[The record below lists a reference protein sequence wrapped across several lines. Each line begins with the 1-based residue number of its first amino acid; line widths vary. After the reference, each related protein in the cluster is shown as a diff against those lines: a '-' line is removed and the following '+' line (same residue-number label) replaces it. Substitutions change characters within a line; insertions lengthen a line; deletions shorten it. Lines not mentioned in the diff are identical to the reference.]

1 MTDERMSDETAIP
14 VVQMRRPR
22 WGDPART
29 AELPGAAAALAGG
42 RDADSGV
49 DPATIT
55 LPRPVVD
62 PSVREEISAIVGAG
76 NVTDADAARVQHTRG
91 YSTPDILRL
100 RAGDAGDAPDLVVY
114 PGDHDEVV
122 AILRLCSDRRIAV
135 VPFTGGTSVV
145 GGLTPD
151 RAAVTGVIS
160 LDLRRLDRVVEIDE
174 ISRMATLEA
183 GLRGPAAEALL
194 REKGWT
200 IGHFPQ
206 SYEGAGIG
214 GYAATR
220 SAGQSSAGYGRF
232 DEMVEGLVLATPR
245 GTIELGTAPRSA
257 AGPDL
262 RQLVLGS
269 EGVFGVI
276 TSVQVRIRPVPVA
289 RVFDAW
295 RFATFADGA
304 TALRRLAQDGPL
316 PTVLRLSDEVETALN
331 LADPAG
337 AGSEASGPNDT
348 GAGSEASGPNDTGA
362 GSEASGPDDTGAG
375 SEAGDGGSA
384 GCLVV
389 AGYEGAA
396 DEVARR
402 RDAASAV
409 LTDAGG
415 SALGDGPGESWR
427 TGRFAA
433 PYLRDPLLDAGVLVE
448 TLETVA
454 FWSRLHE
461 VRDAVTAALTD
472 SLTASGTPPLVM
484 CHISHVYESG
494 ASLYFT
500 VVAPFGDDPLTQ
512 WAAAKTAANSA
523 IRASGASI
531 THHHAVGRDHRDAYH
546 DEIGPLALEALRAV
560 KASLDPAG
568 VCNPGILI

>member
-1 MTDERMSDETAIP
+1 MTGEHMSDETAIP
-14 VVQMRRPR
+14 VVGMLRPR

-29 AELPGAAAALAGG
+29 AELPGAAAALAGD
-42 RDADSGV
+42 REAAAGV
-49 DPATIT
+49 DPDTISPARST
-55 LPRPVVD
+55 VD
-62 PSVREEISAIVGAG
+62 AAVREDILAVVGADH
-76 NVTDADAARVQHTRG
+76 VSDADAARVQHTRG

-100 RAGDAGDAPDLVVY
+100 RAGDADDAPDLVVY

-122 AILRLCSDRRIAV
+122 AILRVCSERRIAV

-151 RAAVTGVIS
+151 RAGLAGVIS

-174 ISRMATLEA
+174 ISRTATLQA

-245 GTIELGTAPRSA
+245 GTVELGTAPRSA

-276 TSVQVRIRPVPVA
+276 TSVQIRIRPAPTT

-295 RFATFADGA
+295 RFASFAKGA

-337 AGSEASGPNDT
+337 AGSEASGPDDA
-348 GAGSEASGPNDTGA
+348 GAGSGEGDG
-362 GSEASGPDDTGAG
+362 D
-375 SEAGDGGSA
+375 GDGG

-402 RDAASAV
+402 RDAASSV
-409 LTDAGG
+409 LIDAGG
-415 SALGDGPGESWR
+415 GALGEGPGEAWR
-427 TGRFAA
+427 TGRFAG

-454 FWSRLHE
+454 FWSRLHD
-461 VRDAVTAALTD
+461 VRAAVTAALTD
-472 SLTASGTPPLVM
+472 SLTASGTPPLIM
-484 CHISHVYESG
+484 CHVSHVYASG

-500 VVAPFGDDPLTQ
+500 VVAPFADDPLAQ
-512 WAAAKTAANSA
+512 WGAAKVAANSA

-546 DEIGPLALEALRAV
+546 DEIGPLALDALRSV
-560 KASLDPAG
+560 KASLDPDG
-568 VCNPGILI
+568 VCNPGILL

>member
-1 MTDERMSDETAIP
+1 MTGEHVSDETAIP
-14 VVQMRRPR
+14 VVGMLRPR

-29 AELPGAAAALAGG
+29 AELPGAAAALAGD
-42 RDADSGV
+42 READAGADPDTISPARSTV
-49 DPATIT
+49 DAA
-55 LPRPVVD
+55 
-62 PSVREEISAIVGAG
+62 VREEISGLVGADH
-76 NVTDADAARVQHTRG
+76 VSDADAARVQHTRG

-100 RAGDAGDAPDLVVY
+100 RAGDADDAPDLVVY

-122 AILRLCSDRRIAV
+122 AILRLCSERRIAV

-151 RAAVTGVIS
+151 RAGLAGVIS

-174 ISRMATLEA
+174 ISRTATLQA

-276 TSVQVRIRPVPVA
+276 TSVQIRIRPAPTT

-295 RFATFADGA
+295 RFASFAEGA

-337 AGSEASGPNDT
+337 AGSEASGPHD
-348 GAGSEASGPNDTGA
+348 AG
-362 GSEASGPDDTGAG
+362 
-375 SEAGDGGSA
+375 A

-402 RDAASAV
+402 RDAASAM
-409 LTDAGG
+409 LIEAGG
-415 SALGDGPGESWR
+415 RALGDGPGEAWR
-427 TGRFAA
+427 TGRFAG

-454 FWSRLHE
+454 FWSRLHD
-461 VRDAVTAALTD
+461 VRAAVTAALTD
-472 SLTASGTPPLVM
+472 SLTASGTPPLIM
-484 CHISHVYESG
+484 CHVSHVYASG

-500 VVAPFGDDPLTQ
+500 VVAPFADDPLAQ
-512 WAAAKTAANSA
+512 WAAAKVAANSA

-546 DEIGPLALEALRAV
+546 DEIGPLALDALRAV
-560 KASLDPAG
+560 KESLDPDG
-568 VCNPGILI
+568 VCNPGILL

>member
-1 MTDERMSDETAIP
+1 MSDETAIP

-114 PGDHDEVV
+114 PGGHDEVV

-337 AGSEASGPNDT
+337 AGSES
-348 GAGSEASGPNDTGA
+348 
-362 GSEASGPDDTGAG
+362 
-375 SEAGDGGSA
+375 GDGGSA

-415 SALGDGPGESWR
+415 GALGDGPGESWR

>member
-1 MTDERMSDETAIP
+1 MTGEHMSDETAIP
-14 VVQMRRPR
+14 VVGMLRPR

-29 AELPGAAAALAGG
+29 AELPGAAAALAGD
-42 RDADSGV
+42 REAAAGV
-49 DPATIT
+49 DPDTISPARST
-55 LPRPVVD
+55 VD
-62 PSVREEISAIVGAG
+62 AAVREDILAVVGADH
-76 NVTDADAARVQHTRG
+76 VSDADAARVQHTRG

-100 RAGDAGDAPDLVVY
+100 RAGDADDAPDLVVY
-114 PGDHDEVV
+114 PGDHEEVV
-122 AILRLCSDRRIAV
+122 AILRLCSERRIAV

-151 RAAVTGVIS
+151 RAGLAGVIS

-174 ISRMATLEA
+174 ISRTATLQA

-276 TSVQVRIRPVPVA
+276 TSVQIRIRPAPTT

-295 RFATFADGA
+295 RFASFAEGA

-337 AGSEASGPNDT
+337 AGSEASGPDD
-348 GAGSEASGPNDTGA
+348 AG
-362 GSEASGPDDTGAG
+362 
-375 SEAGDGGSA
+375 A

-402 RDAASAV
+402 RDAASAM
-409 LTDAGG
+409 LIEAGG
-415 SALGDGPGESWR
+415 RALGDGPGEAWR
-427 TGRFAA
+427 TGRFAG

-454 FWSRLHE
+454 FWSRLHD
-461 VRDAVTAALTD
+461 VRAAVTAALTD
-472 SLTASGTPPLVM
+472 SLTASGTPPLIM
-484 CHISHVYESG
+484 CHVSHVYASG

-500 VVAPFGDDPLTQ
+500 VVAPFADDPLAQ
-512 WAAAKTAANSA
+512 WGAAKVAANSA

-546 DEIGPLALEALRAV
+546 DEIGPLALDALRAV
-560 KASLDPAG
+560 KESLDPDG
-568 VCNPGILI
+568 VCNPGILL

>member
-1 MTDERMSDETAIP
+1 MTGEHMSDETAIP
-14 VVQMRRPR
+14 VVGMLRPR

-29 AELPGAAAALAGG
+29 AELPGAAAALAGD
-42 RDADSGV
+42 REAAAGV
-49 DPATIT
+49 DPDTISPARST
-55 LPRPVVD
+55 VD
-62 PSVREEISAIVGAG
+62 AAVREDILAVVGADH
-76 NVTDADAARVQHTRG
+76 VSDADAARVQHTRG

-100 RAGDAGDAPDLVVY
+100 RAGDADDAPDLVVY

-122 AILRLCSDRRIAV
+122 AILRVCSERRIAV

-151 RAAVTGVIS
+151 RAGLAGVIS

-174 ISRMATLEA
+174 ISRTATLQA

-276 TSVQVRIRPVPVA
+276 TSVQIRIRPAPTT

-295 RFATFADGA
+295 RFASFAEGA

-337 AGSEASGPNDT
+337 AGSEASGPHD
-348 GAGSEASGPNDTGA
+348 AG
-362 GSEASGPDDTGAG
+362 
-375 SEAGDGGSA
+375 A

-402 RDAASAV
+402 RDAASAM
-409 LTDAGG
+409 LIEAGG
-415 SALGDGPGESWR
+415 RALGDGPGEAWR
-427 TGRFAA
+427 TGRFAG

-454 FWSRLHE
+454 FWSRLHD
-461 VRDAVTAALTD
+461 VRAAVTAALTD
-472 SLTASGTPPLVM
+472 SLTASGTPPLIM
-484 CHISHVYESG
+484 CHVSHVYASG

-500 VVAPFGDDPLTQ
+500 VVAPFADDPLAQ
-512 WAAAKTAANSA
+512 WAAAKVAANSA

-546 DEIGPLALEALRAV
+546 DEIGPLALDALRSV
-560 KASLDPAG
+560 KASLDPDG
-568 VCNPGILI
+568 VCNPGILL

>member
-1 MTDERMSDETAIP
+1 MTGEHMSDETAIP
-14 VVQMRRPR
+14 VVGMLRPR

-29 AELPGAAAALAGG
+29 AELPGAAAALAGD
-42 RDADSGV
+42 REAAAGV
-49 DPATIT
+49 DPDTISPALST
-55 LPRPVVD
+55 VD
-62 PSVREEISAIVGAG
+62 AAVREDISAVVGAD
-76 NVTDADAARVQHTRG
+76 NVSDADAARVQHTRG

-100 RAGDAGDAPDLVVY
+100 RAGDADDAPDLVVY

-122 AILRLCSDRRIAV
+122 AILRVCSERRIAV

-151 RAAVTGVIS
+151 RAGLAGVIS

-174 ISRMATLEA
+174 ISRTATLQA

-276 TSVQVRIRPVPVA
+276 TSVQIRIRPAPTT

-295 RFATFADGA
+295 RFASFAEGV

-337 AGSEASGPNDT
+337 AGSEASGPDDA
-348 GAGSEASGPNDTGA
+348 GAGSGEGDG
-362 GSEASGPDDTGAG
+362 D
-375 SEAGDGGSA
+375 GDGG

-402 RDAASAV
+402 RDAASSV
-409 LTDAGG
+409 LIDAGG
-415 SALGDGPGESWR
+415 GALGEGPGEAWR
-427 TGRFAA
+427 TGRFAG

-454 FWSRLHE
+454 FWSRLHD
-461 VRDAVTAALTD
+461 VRAAVTAALTD
-472 SLTASGTPPLVM
+472 SLTASGTPPLIM
-484 CHISHVYESG
+484 CHVSHVYASG

-500 VVAPFGDDPLTQ
+500 VVAPFADDPLAQ
-512 WAAAKTAANSA
+512 WGAAKVAANSA

-546 DEIGPLALEALRAV
+546 DEIGPLALDALRSV
-560 KASLDPAG
+560 KASLDPDG
-568 VCNPGILI
+568 VCNPGILL

>member
-1 MTDERMSDETAIP
+1 MSGGDPMSDETAIP
-14 VVQMRRPR
+14 VVEMQRPR
-22 WGDPART
+22 WGDPARS
-29 AELPGAAAALAGG
+29 AELPGAAAALAGD
-42 RDADSGV
+42 RPVDSGV

-55 LPRPVVD
+55 LARPVVD
-62 PSVREEISAIVGAG
+62 AAVRDQISEIVGAD
-76 NVTDADAARVQHTRG
+76 NVSDADAARVQHTRG

-100 RAGDAGDAPDLVVY
+100 RAGDADDAPDLVVY

-122 AILRLCSDRRIAV
+122 VILRLCSERRIAV

-151 RAAVTGVIS
+151 RSGVAGVIS

-276 TSVQVRIRPVPVA
+276 TSVQLRIRPVPTT

-295 RFATFADGA
+295 RFASFADGA

-337 AGSEASGPNDT
+337 AGSEASGPNDSGA
-348 GAGSEASGPNDTGA
+348 GAGSEASGPNDSGA
-362 GSEASGPDDTGAG
+362 ESEA
-375 SEAGDGGSA
+375 DGGS

-409 LTDAGG
+409 LTDVGG
-415 SALGDGPGESWR
+415 NALGDGPGEAWR
-427 TGRFAA
+427 TGRFAG

-461 VRDAVTAALTD
+461 VRAAVTAAVTD

-500 VVAPFGDDPLTQ
+500 VVAPFGEDPLAQ
-512 WAAAKTAANSA
+512 WAAAKTAANTA

-546 DEIGPLALEALRAV
+546 DEIGPLALDALRAV
-560 KASLDPAG
+560 KGSLDPTG

>member
-1 MTDERMSDETAIP
+1 MTGEHGSDETAIP
-14 VVQMRRPR
+14 VVGMLRPR

-29 AELPGAAAALAGG
+29 AELPGAAAALAGD
-42 RDADSGV
+42 RKTDAGV
-49 DPATIT
+49 DPDTIS
-55 LPRPVVD
+55 PARSAVD
-62 PSVREEISAIVGAG
+62 AAVREEISAVVGTDH
-76 NVTDADAARVQHTRG
+76 VSDADATRVQHTRG

-100 RAGDAGDAPDLVVY
+100 RAGDADDAPDLVVY
-114 PGDHDEVV
+114 PGDHEEVV
-122 AILRLCSDRRIAV
+122 AILRVCSKRRIAV

-151 RAAVTGVIS
+151 RAGFDGVIS

-174 ISRMATLEA
+174 ISRTATLQA

-276 TSVQVRIRPVPVA
+276 TSVQIRIRPAPTT

-295 RFATFADGA
+295 RFASFAEGA

-331 LADPAG
+331 LADPV
-337 AGSEASGPNDT
+337 
-348 GAGSEASGPNDTGA
+348 GA
-362 GSEASGPDDTGAG
+362 GSEASGPDDAGAG
-375 SEAGDGGSA
+375 SGEGDGDGDGDGDGG

-402 RDAASAV
+402 RDAASSV
-409 LTDAGG
+409 LIDAGG
-415 SALGDGPGESWR
+415 GALGEGPGEAWR
-427 TGRFAA
+427 TGRFAG

-454 FWSRLHE
+454 FWSRLHD
-461 VRDAVTAALTD
+461 VRAAVTAALTD
-472 SLTASGTPPLVM
+472 SLTASGTPPLIM
-484 CHISHVYESG
+484 CHVSHVYASG

-500 VVAPFGDDPLTQ
+500 VVAPFADDPLAQ
-512 WAAAKTAANSA
+512 WGAAKVAANSA

-546 DEIGPLALEALRAV
+546 DEIGPLALDALRSV
-560 KASLDPAG
+560 KASLDPDG
-568 VCNPGILI
+568 VCNPGILL

>member
-1 MTDERMSDETAIP
+1 MSGGDPMSDETAIP
-14 VVQMRRPR
+14 VVEMQRPR

-29 AELPGAAAALAGG
+29 AELPGAAAALAGD
-42 RDADSGV
+42 RPVDSGV

-55 LPRPVVD
+55 LARPVVD
-62 PSVREEISAIVGAG
+62 AAVRDQISEIVGAD
-76 NVTDADAARVQHTRG
+76 NVSDADAARVQHTRG

-100 RAGDAGDAPDLVVY
+100 RAGDADDAPDLVVY

-122 AILRLCSDRRIAV
+122 AILRLCSERRIAV

-151 RAAVTGVIS
+151 RSGVAGVIS

-276 TSVQVRIRPVPVA
+276 TSVQLRIRPVPTT

-295 RFATFADGA
+295 RFASFADGA

-337 AGSEASGPNDT
+337 AGSEA
-348 GAGSEASGPNDTGA
+348 
-362 GSEASGPDDTGAG
+362 
-375 SEAGDGGSA
+375 DGGP

-409 LTDAGG
+409 LTDVGG
-415 SALGDGPGESWR
+415 NALGDGPGEAWR
-427 TGRFAA
+427 TGRFAG

-461 VRDAVTAALTD
+461 VRAAVTAAVTD

-500 VVAPFGDDPLTQ
+500 VVAPFGEDPLAQ
-512 WAAAKTAANSA
+512 WAAAKTAANTA

-546 DEIGPLALEALRAV
+546 DEIGPLALDALRAV

>member
-1 MTDERMSDETAIP
+1 MTGDERGGEMLGGRGEDETAVP
-14 VVQMRRPR
+14 VVTMVRPR

-29 AELPGAAAALAGG
+29 TELPAAAAALAGG
-42 RDADSGV
+42 AEPDPGV
-49 DPATIT
+49 DPAAVAPPESRIGDELRAQIAT
-55 LPRPVVD
+55 V
-62 PSVREEISAIVGAG
+62 VGAQH
-76 NVTDADAARVQHTRG
+76 VSAADDVRVQHTRG
-91 YSTPDILRL
+91 YSTPDLLRL
-100 RAGDAGDAPDLVVY
+100 RAGDATDAPDVVVY

-122 AILRLCSDRRIAV
+122 SILELCSRHDLAV

-145 GGLTPD
+145 GGLAPERSGT
-151 RAAVTGVIS
+151 TGVVS
-160 LDLRRLDRVVEIDE
+160 VDLRRLDRLLEIDS
-174 ISRMATLEA
+174 ISRVADLQA

-194 REKGWT
+194 REQGWT
-200 IGHFPQ
+200 LGHFPQ

-269 EGVFGVI
+269 EGVFGII
-276 TSVQVRIRPVPVA
+276 TSVRVRIRPAPSA

-295 RFATFADGA
+295 RFPSFADGA

-337 AGSEASGPNDT
+337 AGSEASGPSGY
-348 GAGSEASGPNDTGA
+348 GAGSEASG
-362 GSEASGPDDTGAG
+362 AS
-375 SEAGDGGSA
+375 
-384 GCLVV
+384 GCLVI
-389 AGYEGAA
+389 AGYEGE
-396 DEVARR
+396 DGEVARR
-402 RDAASAV
+402 RDAASSV
-409 LTDAGG
+409 LVDAGG
-415 SALGDGPGESWR
+415 VASGAAPGESWR

-448 TLETVA
+448 TLETVT

-461 VRDAVTAALTD
+461 LRAAVTAAITD
-472 SLTASGTPPLVM
+472 TLTASGTPPLVM

-500 VVAPFGDDPLTQ
+500 VVAPFGEDPSAD
-512 WAAAKTAANSA
+512 WASAKSAANTA
-523 IRASGASI
+523 IRAAGASI

-546 DEIGPLALEALRAV
+546 DEIGPLALDALRAV

-568 VCNPGILI
+568 ICNPGILV

>member
-1 MTDERMSDETAIP
+1 MSDETAIP
-14 VVQMRRPR
+14 VVGMLRPR

-29 AELPGAAAALAGG
+29 AELPGAAAALAGD
-42 RDADSGV
+42 REAAAGV
-49 DPATIT
+49 DPDTISPALST
-55 LPRPVVD
+55 VD
-62 PSVREEISAIVGAG
+62 AAVREDISAVVGAD
-76 NVTDADAARVQHTRG
+76 NVSDADAARVQHTRG

-100 RAGDAGDAPDLVVY
+100 RAGDADDAPDLVVY

-122 AILRLCSDRRIAV
+122 AILRVCSERRIAV

-151 RAAVTGVIS
+151 RAGLAGVIS

-174 ISRMATLEA
+174 ISRTATLQA

-276 TSVQVRIRPVPVA
+276 TSVQIRIRPAPTT

-295 RFATFADGA
+295 RFASFAEGV

-337 AGSEASGPNDT
+337 AGSEASGPDDA
-348 GAGSEASGPNDTGA
+348 GAGSGEGDG
-362 GSEASGPDDTGAG
+362 D
-375 SEAGDGGSA
+375 GDGG

-402 RDAASAV
+402 RDAASSV
-409 LTDAGG
+409 LIDAGG
-415 SALGDGPGESWR
+415 GALGEGPGEAWR
-427 TGRFAA
+427 TGRFAG

-454 FWSRLHE
+454 FWSRLHD
-461 VRDAVTAALTD
+461 VRAAVTAALTD
-472 SLTASGTPPLVM
+472 SLTASGTPPLIM
-484 CHISHVYESG
+484 CHVSHVYASG

-500 VVAPFGDDPLTQ
+500 VVAPFADDPLAQ
-512 WAAAKTAANSA
+512 WGAAKVAANSA

-546 DEIGPLALEALRAV
+546 DEIGPLALDALRSV
-560 KASLDPAG
+560 KASLDPDG
-568 VCNPGILI
+568 VCNPGILL

>member
-1 MTDERMSDETAIP
+1 MTGEHVSDETAIP
-14 VVQMRRPR
+14 VVGMLRPR

-29 AELPGAAAALAGG
+29 AELPGAAAALAGD
-42 RDADSGV
+42 READAGADPDTISPARSTV
-49 DPATIT
+49 DAA
-55 LPRPVVD
+55 
-62 PSVREEISAIVGAG
+62 VREEISGLVGADH
-76 NVTDADAARVQHTRG
+76 VSDADAARVQHTRG

-100 RAGDAGDAPDLVVY
+100 RAGDADDAPDLVVY
-114 PGDHDEVV
+114 PGDHEEVV
-122 AILRLCSDRRIAV
+122 AILRLCSERRIAV

-151 RAAVTGVIS
+151 RAGFAGVIS
-160 LDLRRLDRVVEIDE
+160 LDLCRLDRVVEIDE
-174 ISRMATLEA
+174 ISRTATLQA
-183 GLRGPAAEALL
+183 GLRGPAAEELL

-276 TSVQVRIRPVPVA
+276 TSVQIRIRPAPTT

-295 RFATFADGA
+295 RFASFAKGA

-337 AGSEASGPNDT
+337 AGSEASGPDDA
-348 GAGSEASGPNDTGA
+348 GAGSGEGDG
-362 GSEASGPDDTGAG
+362 D
-375 SEAGDGGSA
+375 GDGG

-402 RDAASAV
+402 RDAASSV
-409 LTDAGG
+409 LIDAGG
-415 SALGDGPGESWR
+415 GALGEGPGEAWR
-427 TGRFAA
+427 TGRFAG

-454 FWSRLHE
+454 FWSRLHD
-461 VRDAVTAALTD
+461 VRAAVTAALTD
-472 SLTASGTPPLVM
+472 SLTASGTPPLIM
-484 CHISHVYESG
+484 CHVSHVYASG

-500 VVAPFGDDPLTQ
+500 VVAPFADDPLAQ
-512 WAAAKTAANSA
+512 WGAAKVAANSA

-546 DEIGPLALEALRAV
+546 DEIGPLALDALRSV
-560 KASLDPAG
+560 KASLDPDG
-568 VCNPGILI
+568 VCNPGILL

>member
-1 MTDERMSDETAIP
+1 MTGEHMSDETAIP
-14 VVQMRRPR
+14 VVGMLRPR

-29 AELPGAAAALAGG
+29 AELPGAAAALAGD
-42 RDADSGV
+42 REAAAGV
-49 DPATIT
+49 DPDTISPARST
-55 LPRPVVD
+55 VD
-62 PSVREEISAIVGAG
+62 AAVREEISGLVGADH
-76 NVTDADAARVQHTRG
+76 VSDADAARVQHTRG

-100 RAGDAGDAPDLVVY
+100 RAGDADDAPDLVVY
-114 PGDHDEVV
+114 PGDHEEVV
-122 AILRLCSDRRIAV
+122 AILRLCSERRIAV

-151 RAAVTGVIS
+151 RAGFAGVIS

-174 ISRMATLEA
+174 ISRTATLQA

-245 GTIELGTAPRSA
+245 GTVELGTAPRSA

-276 TSVQVRIRPVPVA
+276 TSVQIRIRPAPTT

-295 RFATFADGA
+295 RFASFAEGA

-337 AGSEASGPNDT
+337 AGS
-348 GAGSEASGPNDTGA
+348 
-362 GSEASGPDDTGAG
+362 
-375 SEAGDGGSA
+375 GDGEGDGDDGA

-402 RDAASAV
+402 RDAASSV
-409 LTDAGG
+409 LIEAGG
-415 SALGDGPGESWR
+415 RALGDGPGEAWR
-427 TGRFAA
+427 TGRFAG

-454 FWSRLHE
+454 FWSRLHDA
-461 VRDAVTAALTD
+461 RAAVTAALTD
-472 SLTASGTPPLVM
+472 SLTASGTPPLIM
-484 CHISHVYESG
+484 CHVSHVYASG

-500 VVAPFGDDPLTQ
+500 VVAPFADDPLAQ
-512 WAAAKTAANSA
+512 WGAAKVAANSA

-546 DEIGPLALEALRAV
+546 DEIGPLALDALRAV
-560 KASLDPAG
+560 KESLDPDG
-568 VCNPGILI
+568 VCNPGILL

>member
-1 MTDERMSDETAIP
+1 MSDETAIP
-14 VVQMRRPR
+14 VVGMLRPR

-29 AELPGAAAALAGG
+29 AELPGAAAALAGD
-42 RDADSGV
+42 REAAAGV
-49 DPATIT
+49 DPDTISPARST
-55 LPRPVVD
+55 VD
-62 PSVREEISAIVGAG
+62 AAVREDILAVVGADH
-76 NVTDADAARVQHTRG
+76 VSDADAARVQHTRG

-100 RAGDAGDAPDLVVY
+100 RAGDADDAPDLVVY

-122 AILRLCSDRRIAV
+122 AILRVCSERRIAV

-151 RAAVTGVIS
+151 RAGLAGVIS

-174 ISRMATLEA
+174 ISRTATLQA

-245 GTIELGTAPRSA
+245 GTVELGTAPRSA

-276 TSVQVRIRPVPVA
+276 TSVQIRIRPAPTT

-295 RFATFADGA
+295 RFASFAKGA

-337 AGSEASGPNDT
+337 AGSEASGPDDA
-348 GAGSEASGPNDTGA
+348 GAGSGEGDG
-362 GSEASGPDDTGAG
+362 D
-375 SEAGDGGSA
+375 GDGG

-402 RDAASAV
+402 RDAASSV
-409 LTDAGG
+409 LIDAGG
-415 SALGDGPGESWR
+415 GALGEGPGEAWR
-427 TGRFAA
+427 TGRFAG

-454 FWSRLHE
+454 FWSRLHD
-461 VRDAVTAALTD
+461 VRAAVTAALTD
-472 SLTASGTPPLVM
+472 SLTASGTPPLIM
-484 CHISHVYESG
+484 CHVSHVYASG

-500 VVAPFGDDPLTQ
+500 VVAPFADDPLAQ
-512 WAAAKTAANSA
+512 WGAAKVAANSA

-546 DEIGPLALEALRAV
+546 DEIGPLALDALRSV
-560 KASLDPAG
+560 KASLDPDG
-568 VCNPGILI
+568 VCNPGILL

>member
-1 MTDERMSDETAIP
+1 MSDETAIP
-14 VVQMRRPR
+14 VVEMQRPR

-29 AELPGAAAALAGG
+29 AELPGAAAALAGD
-42 RDADSGV
+42 RPVDSGV

-55 LPRPVVD
+55 LARPVVD
-62 PSVREEISAIVGAG
+62 AAVRDQISEIVGAD
-76 NVTDADAARVQHTRG
+76 NVSDADAARVQHTRG

-100 RAGDAGDAPDLVVY
+100 RAGDADDAPDLVVY

-122 AILRLCSDRRIAV
+122 AILRLCSERRIAV

-151 RAAVTGVIS
+151 RSGVAGVIS

-276 TSVQVRIRPVPVA
+276 TSVQLRIRPVPTT

-295 RFATFADGA
+295 RFASFADGA

-337 AGSEASGPNDT
+337 AGAGAESEA
-348 GAGSEASGPNDTGA
+348 
-362 GSEASGPDDTGAG
+362 
-375 SEAGDGGSA
+375 DGGS

-409 LTDAGG
+409 LTDVGG
-415 SALGDGPGESWR
+415 NALGDGPGEAWR
-427 TGRFAA
+427 TGRFAG

-454 FWSRLHE
+454 FWSRLQE
-461 VRDAVTAALTD
+461 VRAAVTAAVTD

-500 VVAPFGDDPLTQ
+500 VVAPFGEDPLAQ
-512 WAAAKTAANSA
+512 WAAAKTAANTA

-546 DEIGPLALEALRAV
+546 DEIGPLALDALRAV
-560 KASLDPAG
+560 KASLDPTG

>member
-1 MTDERMSDETAIP
+1 MTGEVQGDEGRGGHEVRGGGDETAIP
-14 VVQMRRPR
+14 VVTMVRPR

-29 AELPGAAAALAGG
+29 TELPAAAAALAGG
-42 RDADSGV
+42 AESDRGV
-49 DPATIT
+49 DPAAVAPPESRIGDE
-55 LPRPVVD
+55 LRAEIA
-62 PSVREEISAIVGAG
+62 SVVGAEH
-76 NVTDADAARVQHTRG
+76 VSAADDVRVQHTRG
-91 YSTPDILRL
+91 YSTPDLLRL
-100 RAGDAGDAPDLVVY
+100 RAGDAADAPDVVVY

-122 AILRLCSDRRIAV
+122 SILELCARHDLAV

-145 GGLTPD
+145 GGLAPD
-151 RAAVTGVIS
+151 RSGASGVVS
-160 LDLRRLDRVVEIDE
+160 VDLRRLDRLLEIDD
-174 ISRMATLEA
+174 ISRIADLHA

-194 REKGWT
+194 REQGWT
-200 IGHFPQ
+200 LGHFPQ

-245 GTIELGTAPRSA
+245 GTVELGTAPRSA

-269 EGVFGVI
+269 EGVFGII
-276 TSVQVRIRPVPVA
+276 TSVRVRIRPAPSA

-295 RFATFADGA
+295 RFPSFADGA

-331 LADPAG
+331 LADPSVTG
-337 AGSEASGPNDT
+337 EIGDDAS
-348 GAGSEASGPNDTGA
+348 
-362 GSEASGPDDTGAG
+362 
-375 SEAGDGGSA
+375 
-384 GCLVV
+384 GCLVI
-389 AGYEGAA
+389 AGYEGE
-396 DEVARR
+396 DGEVARR

-409 LTDAGG
+409 LVDAGG
-415 SALGDGPGESWR
+415 AALGAAPGESWR

-448 TLETVA
+448 TLETVT

-461 VRDAVTAALTD
+461 LRASVTAAITD
-472 SLTASGTPPLVM
+472 TLTASGTPPLVM

-500 VVAPFGDDPLTQ
+500 VVAPFGDDPAAD
-512 WAAAKTAANSA
+512 WASAKSAANTA
-523 IRASGASI
+523 IRAAGASI

-546 DEIGPLALEALRAV
+546 DEIGPLALDALRAV
-560 KASLDPAG
+560 KATLDPAG
-568 VCNPGILI
+568 ICNPGILI